1 MQGLAA
7 LSAVAGPQC
16 VLFRKARASLRS
28 RARSIALFVRGG
40 GVPPLNIWD
49 LFCCRCFQM
58 LKLQP
63 KFFLN

>member
-16 VLFRKARASLRS
+16 VLFRRRVRVLRS

-40 GVPPLNIWD
+40 G
-49 LFCCRCFQM
+49 
-58 LKLQP
+58 
-63 KFFLN
+63 FLRLIFGIYFAADVSKC